1 MSSNTTSSY
10 LSILQKNPSFRH
22 LWYGQVVSELGDWL
36 NSIAIYSL
44 ILEVSDSGMALAGV
58 MMAKLLP
65 IVFISPYA
73 GIVIDR
79 YDRKLVMIA
88 SDLGRFVIVLGFLA
102 VDGPGDAYLVFILTL
117 LATCLAGFFEPAR
130 SAIIPSLIPE
140 TDLVGANALSG
151 STWSIMLALGAA
163 VGGLVVSF
171 AGIQAAFVIDAF
183 TFLLSAYFL
192 LKLPANPPISLQTE
206 ETASG
211 FSSLRDGMH
220 YLFSK
225 PSILVLTL
233 LKSGL
238 AFAGGVM
245 TLIPLYANQLFSKP
259 EKISLAIGVLYSA
272 RGLGAAIGP
281 PLARKC
287 FGDSPSSL
295 KACIVASFLLSSIC
309 YCFFALSLNLA
320 GASTALGLATLFG
333 SIIWVYSTS
342 LIHIEAENKYL
353 GRIFSIELGLLTL
366 VMGLSNWI
374 VGIGIDSFEFS
385 ANEAAMM
392 MGAIVAVPGI
402 LWGAFL
408 LFPMRKKR

>member
-1 MSSNTTSSY
+1 
-10 LSILQKNPSFRH
+10 
-22 LWYGQVVSELGDWL
+22 
-36 NSIAIYSL
+36 
-44 ILEVSDSGMALAGV
+44 MALAGV